1 MTAFESS
8 WGGTIVSGK
17 VVSYFSHLILGLKYR
32 SLAGANFSPAHSN
45 GLAIQQI
52 AHPRTRCPLS
62 YTPDTLLSPFCRYA
76 IRGPAQRAILRHFAA
91 LARPD
96 FTFALCCAHSASF
109 TRAALGSA
117 ARLELTD
124 NFCQFILVR
133 EKMRRLA
140 SPSLPA
146 KRPKIWSPSWRAA
159 EAPPCSL
166 RLSVNLW
173 GPHGGFG
180 AFVAPVQRCIGPLA
194 GMDQNGP
201 AAVLL
206 AGGRWVACPR
216 VGGAYG
222 HRGGSARML
231 GCEHGAFYWSKHKA
245 W

>member
-1 MTAFESS
+1 M
-8 WGGTIVSGK
+8 
-17 VVSYFSHLILGLKYR
+17 
-32 SLAGANFSPAHSN
+32 AGANFSPAHSN

-52 AHPRTRCPLS
+52 SYRRARSSLS

-76 IRGPAQRAILRHFAA
+76 MRGPAQRAILRHFAA

-96 FTFALCCAHSASF
+96 FTFALCCAHSASS
-109 TRAALGSA
+109 TRAALGCI
-117 ARLELTD
+117 ARM
-124 NFCQFILVR
+124 FCKEEFFLFFLVR
-133 EKMRRLA
+133 EKIRRLA

-166 RLSVNLW
+166 RLGVNLW

-206 AGGRWVACPR
+206 AGGRWGACPR
-216 VGGAYG
+216 LGGAQG
-222 HRGGSARML
+222 H
-231 GCEHGAFYWSKHKA
+231 
-245 W
+245 